1 MATLQELYQHKRFCE
16 EQGYP
21 ISEKLLQD
29 IEEKEKDAL
38 FYIPDWAVNTMPIR
52 TEVDDY
58 TGSFTVLVEYNNNVM
73 VGAGVSKDF
82 SAIENSD
89 FYIDARKEYPEL
101 FEDSK
106 ITKAETEPEE
116 EENSDEVSTHSFAHR
131 SKSIGF
137 TVHFADGKIID
148 RKTAVDVMIDALKY
162 MGLEKASKWE
172 DILFKRF
179 PLVGKRKRLVPN
191 RQKLIDGWY
200 IYVNMPNHRKIA
212 CLKGVANMLGVN
224 IEIRHKEY
232 PSDKTILT
240 EDTESSSLTAPD
252 TEQKTRQKYVFNG
265 SQPMPKNRVVLYA
278 IKQLLNDIPN
288 TTYKEL
294 EEIFPRSL
302 QGGYG
307 VFETLDQIEKRKYI
321 GQDVE
326 KRYFLDS
333 KDILTSSDGIKFAVC
348 TQWDYRNFP
357 ALQQVITNYLDYQL
371 EEFK

>member
-1 MATLQELYQHKRFCE
+1 MATLRELYLHKQFCE

-29 IEEKEKDAL
+29 IEEKEKEAL
-38 FYIPDWAVNTMPIR
+38 CDVPHWAVNTLPVR

-58 TGSFTVLVEYNNNVM
+58 TGSFTVLVEYNNNEM

-82 SAIENSD
+82 PAIENSD

-106 ITKAETEPEE
+106 TTKAEIDSEE
-116 EENSDEVSTHSFAHR
+116 EENSDEASTHSFAHR

-148 RKTAVDVMIDALKY
+148 RKAAVDVMIDALKY

-172 DILFKRF
+172 GILFKKF

-200 IYVNMPNHRKIA
+200 IYVNMPNFRKIA
-212 CLKGVANMLGVN
+212 CLKGVASMLG
-224 IEIRHKEY
+224 IEIEIKHKEY
-232 PSDKTILT
+232 
-240 EDTESSSLTAPD
+240 SSNDINLSENNDATSFTAQD
-252 TEQKTRQKYVFNG
+252 LEKKSRLKYVFNG

-278 IKQLLNDIPN
+278 IKQLLKDIPN

-302 QGGYG
+302 QGSYG
-307 VFETLDQIEKRKYI
+307 VVETLDQIAKRKHN
-321 GQDVE
+321 GQDID
-326 KRYFLDS
+326 KRYFLDA
-333 KDILTSSDGIKFAVC
+333 KDILVSVDGIKFAVC
-348 TQWDYRNFP
+348 TQWDYKNFP
-357 ALQQVITNYLDYQL
+357 EVQQVITDYLGYQL
-371 EEFK
+371 EESF